1 MKILSNWKASL
12 LSLMF
17 VAFLALPVSAQYD
30 GFFRNYMSYD
40 NRESGVGGF
49 LIGTQGF
56 GTDENG
62 GFNIAT
68 QQFGQDL
75 PLGEGLLIMI
85 GTGAAYA
92 MKKRKHK

>member
-1 MKILSNWKASL
+1 MKKLSVLKTSILL
-12 LSLMF
+12 LVF
-17 VAFLALPVSAQYD
+17 VACFTMPANAQNSD
-30 GFFRNYMSYD
+30 IFFRNDELYND
-40 NRESGVGGF
+40 RDGG
-49 LIGTQGF
+49 LGGYNISTQGF

-85 GTGAAYA
+85 GAGAVYA
-92 MKKRKHK
+92 MKKRKH